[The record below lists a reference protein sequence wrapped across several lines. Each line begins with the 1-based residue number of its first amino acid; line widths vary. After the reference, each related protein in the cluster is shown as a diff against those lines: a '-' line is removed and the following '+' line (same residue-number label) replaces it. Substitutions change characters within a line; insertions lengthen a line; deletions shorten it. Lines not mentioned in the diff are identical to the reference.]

1 MTKGSFS
8 SEVSVIVHP
17 TTVSRVN
24 SSGSVEPPAM
34 LVPSLV
40 RSVSVRGAIQEVRM
54 VQVYVKLSILI
65 MNLAHYFDIHH
76 LKIQI
81 WEHMMGWFE
90 MEGKELLDQG
100 VITPADLYESLK
112 GRHGTESS
120 IISVGL
126 PSYALLHT
134 LLRSIKAGAHG
145 VLLLDGSEVT
155 HLNRPQDKFL
165 DWFFNPIMVLK
176 DQIRVIKLGESEVRY
191 LEKVVLF
198 GNDEQRMEAWDN
210 GGKTPKKNLRAAQIQ
225 GISRR

>member
-1 MTKGSFS
+1 
-8 SEVSVIVHP
+8 
-17 TTVSRVN
+17 
-24 SSGSVEPPAM
+24 
-34 LVPSLV
+34 
-40 RSVSVRGAIQEVRM
+40 
-54 VQVYVKLSILI
+54 
-65 MNLAHYFDIHH
+65 
-76 LKIQI
+76 
-81 WEHMMGWFE
+81 MGWFE

-112 GRHGTESS
+112 GRHGNESS
-120 IISVGL
+120 VINVGL

-145 VLLLDGSEVT
+145 MLLLDGSEVT

-198 GNDEQRMEAWDN
+198 GNHEQRMEAWDN
-210 GGKTPKKNLRAAQIQ
+210 GGNLPQENLRAAQIQ

>member
-1 MTKGSFS
+1 
-8 SEVSVIVHP
+8 
-17 TTVSRVN
+17 
-24 SSGSVEPPAM
+24 
-34 LVPSLV
+34 
-40 RSVSVRGAIQEVRM
+40 
-54 VQVYVKLSILI
+54 
-65 MNLAHYFDIHH
+65 
-76 LKIQI
+76 
-81 WEHMMGWFE
+81 

-100 VITPADLYESLK
+100 VITTDDLYEYLK
-112 GRHGTESS
+112 GRHGHESS
-120 IISVGL
+120 VINVGL

-198 GNDEQRMEAWDN
+198 GNHEQRMEAWDN
-210 GGKTPKKNLRAAQIQ
+210 LGNPPQENVRAAQIQ
-225 GISRR
+225 GISRRMMGMVRSVSKLPTYRRRFRQVVKALITYWLEKQGLNRTGSMSSGDFIEEV